1 MGFVLLLFFNALL
14 LSSIAAYYSIA
25 GLIAIFSAAPLSIAM
40 MGGSLELAKLVTV
53 SWLYK
58 NWDDAP
64 RIMKY
69 YFTMAVVVLMFIT
82 SLGIFGFLSKAHT
95 EQGSANSNLTA
106 QIEIYDDKIKTEKE
120 NIEAYR
126 KTLKQMDEGVDQVLG
141 RSTTEKG
148 AEKSVAMRKSQQK
161 ERTRIQAEILQS
173 QKSIS
178 ELNDARAPIA
188 AETRKLDAE
197 VGPIKYIAA
206 LAYSADS
213 DEETKASSEKA
224 IRLIII
230 LLVSVFDPMAV
241 LLIIAAN
248 YNLNLLARK
257 DDFFY
262 ATTIDP
268 IPMERDEIDAHR
280 MYHRDQDSM

>member
-53 SWLYK
+53 SWLYR
-58 NWDDAP
+58 NWNDAP
-64 RIMKY
+64 RMMKY
-69 YFTMAVVVLMFIT
+69 YFTVAVVILMFIT

-106 QIEIYDDKIKTEKE
+106 QIEIYDEKIKIEKE
-120 NIEAYR
+120 NIEANR
-126 KTLKQMDEGVDQVLG
+126 KALKQMDEGVDQILG
-141 RSTTEKG
+141 RSTTETG
-148 AEKSVAMRKSQQK
+148 ADKAVAMRKSQQK
-161 ERTRIQAEILQS
+161 ERTRIQNEILQS

-188 AETRKLDAE
+188 AETRKLEAE

-206 LAYSADS
+206 LAYNESGD
-213 DEETKASSEKA
+213 TKASIESA
-224 IRLIII
+224 VRFIIV

-248 YNLNLLARK
+248 YNLNLLTRK
-257 DDFFY
+257 KEFFE

-268 IPMERDEIDAHR
+268 IPMKKDEVDAHR